1 MLREELDTYKHIH
14 SIKRSKLTPQQ
25 VEDLVYFHTNL
36 RLLSRRSKKY
46 SHGESRMWDLGGDG
60 FESFDGAGI
69 LEGAN
74 LSLDEP
80 ELGVMSGDDDNK
92 VNVEAGPMEVGSN

>member
-1 MLREELDTYKHIH
+1 
-14 SIKRSKLTPQQ
+14 
-25 VEDLVYFHTNL
+25 
-36 RLLSRRSKKY
+36 
-46 SHGESRMWDLGGDG
+46 MWDLGGDG

-80 ELGVMSGDDDNK
+80 ELGVMSGDDDNG